1 MKTKREMRQIGKRGI
16 SVLLLCTMLFVPQNV
31 KAEEVADQTVKT
43 TVNQDKITYPTSR
56 YVWSCDEGIG
66 DDEDLYLYGSHTPKG
81 AKIINLKSSNPKIVK
96 AKIQD
101 KVDIHFTRKNAGTT
115 TLSYDLT
122 WKEKDGTQSTK
133 HFTTKITLWK
143 YQNPCA
149 SFSFNGKNYASKFKK
164 HPFFWKHNLGTKVKI
179 SVKPKKG
186 WKLVRLGYTG
196 GKKIKNN
203 STIRLKKGIFTFITA
218 DFKNTK
224 TKRVRSVR
232 AEVVG

>member
-16 SVLLLCTMLFVPQNV
+16 SVLLLCTMLCVPQNV

-56 YVWSCDEGIG
+56 CVWSCDEGIG

-122 WKEKDGTQSTK
+122 WKEKDGTQSNILQPRSHYGNTGIHVH
-133 HFTTKITLWK
+133 HFPLMAKIMLLNSK
-143 YQNPCA
+143 SIH
-149 SFSFNGKNYASKFKK
+149 SFGN
-164 HPFFWKHNLGTKVKI
+164 
-179 SVKPKKG
+179 
-186 WKLVRLGYTG
+186 
-196 GKKIKNN
+196 
-203 STIRLKKGIFTFITA
+203 TIWVQK
-218 DFKNTK
+218 
-224 TKRVRSVR
+224 
-232 AEVVG
+232 